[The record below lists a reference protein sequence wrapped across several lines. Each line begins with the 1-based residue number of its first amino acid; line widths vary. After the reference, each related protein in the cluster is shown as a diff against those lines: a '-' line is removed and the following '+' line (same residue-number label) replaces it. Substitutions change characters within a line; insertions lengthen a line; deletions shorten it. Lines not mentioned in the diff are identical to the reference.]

1 MGSGEGLINGSEAN
15 NWTAIEY
22 EGDARS
28 PERHEDGLLV
38 DIVEDLPPLCLD
50 LERGKFLLNPVILLK
65 EEVPCQRSLQGRNS
79 SVIYVAQDRSLCEI
93 AVWIKG
99 QVRAKSMI

>member
-1 MGSGEGLINGSEAN
+1 
-15 NWTAIEY
+15 
-22 EGDARS
+22 
-28 PERHEDGLLV
+28 V